1 MIKYNVFIIN
11 NVQLKQFYQECQKDK
26 NIAIDTE
33 FFWTDTYQPI
43 LCLVQIANS
52 NKVVILDVIKYKLD
66 LNYIKKLL
74 IDHKIL
80 KIFHSAKQDIQV
92 FFNLFKIF
100 PKNIFDIQLGVLP
113 LGYDNSTSLKTVCK
127 DFLNINLNKENQFI
141 DWRHRPLNSKQIEY
155 AKNDVKYLILLYQ
168 KIKFKLKKLKRE
180 TWITGLHKKL
190 TDKSEYLKHRTAWK
204 KINFLPQNINEL
216 INLKKL
222 SAIREV
228 FAKKENKSV
237 KKIISNKE
245 IIKLCKTSVE
255 FNEKK
260 EIITKIENKR
270 LKKYISKLN
279 LNNKILTGIETL
291 ELTNDDKT
299 KIKKIRIILQKKAYA
314 LKIQTNIIANKT
326 EIIEIVKK
334 KNISFFNGWKSI
346 FLDNNIKQILK
357 D

>member
-1 MIKYNVFIIN
+1 MFIIN

-66 LNYIKKLL
+66 LDFLKKLL
-74 IDHKIL
+74 INHKIL

-92 FFNLFKIF
+92 FFNLFKTF

-113 LGYDNSTSLKTVCK
+113 LGYDNSTSLKTLCK
-127 DFLNINLNKENQFI
+127 DFLNINLNKDNQFI
-141 DWRHRPLNSKQIEY
+141 DWRRRPLNSKQIEY
-155 AKNDVKYLILLYQ
+155 AKNDVKYLIMLYQ
-168 KIKFKLKKLKRE
+168 KIKFKLKKSKRE
-180 TWITGLHKKL
+180 TWIADLQKKL

-204 KINFLPQNINEL
+204 KINFLPQNIDEL
-216 INLKKL
+216 SNLKKL

-228 FAKKENKSV
+228 FAKKENKSI

-245 IIKLCKTSVE
+245 IVKLCKTSVA
-255 FNEKK
+255 FSEKK
-260 EIITKIENKR
+260 KIITKIENKR

-279 LNNKILTGIETL
+279 LNNKLLTGSKTL
-291 ELTNDDKT
+291 QLTNDQKT
-299 KIKKIRIILQKKAYA
+299 KIKKIRIILEKKAYA
-314 LKIQTNIIANKT
+314 LKIQTNLIANKN

-334 KNISFFNGWKSI
+334 KNISFFNGWRNI
-346 FLDNNIKQILK
+346 FLDNKIKQILK

>member
-1 MIKYNVFIIN
+1 MFIIN

-33 FFWTDTYQPI
+33 FFWTNTYQPI

-66 LNYIKKLL
+66 LDFLKKLL
-74 IDHKIL
+74 INHKIL

-155 AKNDVKYLILLYQ
+155 AKNDVKYLIMLYT
-168 KIKFKLKKLKRE
+168 KIKFELKKLKRE
-180 TWITGLHKKL
+180 TWIADLHKKL
-190 TDKSEYLKHRTAWK
+190 TDKSEYLKHRTAWN
-204 KINFLPQNINEL
+204 KINFLPKNIDEL
-216 INLKKL
+216 TNLKKL
-222 SAIREV
+222 SAVREV
-228 FAKKENKSV
+228 LAKKENKSI
-237 KKIISNKE
+237 KKIINNKE
-245 IIKLCKTSVE
+245 IVKLCKTSVE
-255 FNEKK
+255 SIEKK
-260 EIITKIENKR
+260 KIISKIKNRK
-270 LKKYISKLN
+270 LKKYITKLN
-279 LNNKILTGIETL
+279 LNNTILTGSKTL
-291 ELTNDDKT
+291 ELTHDQKN
-299 KIKKIRIILQKKAYA
+299 KIKKIRIILEKKAYA
-314 LKIQTNIIANKT
+314 LKIQTNIIANKK

-334 KNISFFNGWKSI
+334 KNISFFNGWKNI
-346 FLDNNIKQILK
+346 FLDKKIKQILK